1 MRKLHATGGV
11 SGLER
16 LPIPRWWY
24 RLDRPMAFTLPGFEP
39 WRFQYV
45 MQGRTV
51 LLEALRDDLCLCAI
65 LQPLDSVARQAHRL
79 IEASGDI
86 LADH

>member
-1 MRKLHATGGV
+1 
-11 SGLER
+11 
-16 LPIPRWWY
+16 
-24 RLDRPMAFTLPGFEP
+24 MAFTLPGFEL

-65 LQPLDSVARQAHRL
+65 LQPLESVSRQAHRL

-86 LADH
+86 LADHRWNSWSILVTAMSGCAHALLVAVEKI